1 MISRNI
7 SRILRKSA
15 SVYPVVTLTG
25 PRQSGKTTLCR
36 GLFAS
41 HAYASLE
48 PLDVRSYAA
57 EDPRGFLRE
66 YSDGAI
72 IDEVQN
78 VPGLLSY
85 LQEEVDQHPEP
96 GRFVLTG
103 SQHFGLSAGI
113 SQSLAGRTA
122 VHHLLAPSLD
132 EVRRFDGAP
141 STLLD
146 TLWSGAYPAI
156 FDRDIPPDRWFA
168 DYLATYVER
177 DVRQVL
183 KVTDLDSFATFV
195 RLCAGFSGQEVNLSK
210 LGSAAG
216 ITHQTAKAWLG
227 VLEASFLCVRLPA
240 WHTNFKKQLVKAPK
254 LHFLDAGL
262 LCHLLGMRTSEQLRH
277 HPLRGAI
284 FESWVVSEVYKA
296 RTHAGLAPDMF
307 HYRASRG
314 PEVDLVVSRGDST
327 TLAEVKS
334 AETIASDF
342 FSGLDSLV
350 QEMEQ
355 GRTGQGTV
363 ERRLVYGGTR
373 SHKRSGVAVVSWSNL
388 HEQDWC

>member
-1 MISRNI
+1 MIHRNI
-7 SRILRKSA
+7 SQILEKSA
-15 SVYPVVTLTG
+15 SQYPVVTLTG

-36 GLFAS
+36 SLFAH

-48 PLDVRSYAA
+48 PLDMRSYAA

-66 YSDGAI
+66 HADGAI

-78 VPGLLSY
+78 VPELLSY
-85 LQEEVDQHPEP
+85 LQAEVDERRDP
-96 GRFVLTG
+96 GRFILTG
-103 SQHFGLSAGI
+103 SQHFGLSASI

-122 VHHLLAPSLD
+122 VHHLLAPSFD
-132 EVRRFDGAP
+132 ELRRFDNAP
-141 STLLD
+141 SSLLD

-156 FDRDIPPDRWFA
+156 FDRKIEPYRWFA

-183 KVTDLDSFATFV
+183 KVTDLDSFSKFV
-195 RLCAGFSGQEVNLSK
+195 RLCAGFSGQEINLSK

-216 ITHQTAKAWLG
+216 VTHPTAKAWLA
-227 VLEASFLCVRLPA
+227 VLEASFLCVRLSP

-262 LCHLLGMRTSEQLRH
+262 LCHLLGIRTPEQLQH

-307 HYRASRG
+307 HYRATRG
-314 PEVDLVVSRGDST
+314 PEVDLVVSGGEHA
-327 TLAEVKS
+327 TLVEVKS

-342 FSGLDSLV
+342 FSGLNSLS
-350 QEMEQ
+350 EELQ
-355 GRTGQGTV
+355 GA
-363 ERRLVYGGTR
+363 ERRLVYGGSR
-373 SHKRSGVAVVSWSNL
+373 SYERSGTAVISWSSL
-388 HEQDWC
+388 HDQPW